1 MAVKIYAPNE
11 DYSGSSAGVTF
22 VNGVGETDNSHL
34 IEWFKEHGYK
44 VDEESNDS
52 EEKSKKSKK

>member
-34 IEWFKEHGYK
+34 IEWFRDHGYK
-44 VDEESNDS
+44 VDEESIDS
-52 EEKSKKSKK
+52 EEKTKKTKK

>member
-44 VDEESNDS
+44 VDEESIDS
-52 EEKSKKSKK
+52 EEKSKKI

>member
-11 DYSGSSAGVTF
+11 NYTGSSAGVTF

-44 VDEESNDS
+44 VDEEGIDS

>member
-22 VNGVGETDNSHL
+22 VNGVGETDNLYL
-34 IEWFKEHGYK
+34 IEWFKDHGYK
-44 VDEESNDS
+44 VDEESIDS
-52 EEKSKKSKK
+52 EEKTMKTKK